1 MRKIGLVINPI
12 AGMGGRVGLKGTDG
26 IEVLK
31 KARELGSI
39 PEAPLKAKKAL
50 EKLLP
55 LKDSIS
61 VLVSEGQMG
70 EEEVKEVGL
79 NYEVVY
85 KPEPGETSNADTTE
99 LCKIFEK
106 ENVEL
111 ILFVGGDGTARD
123 IFNAIETR
131 IPAIGVPAGVKI
143 HSPVYGNTPES
154 AGQLAYEYLD
164 GAQLTLKD
172 EEVVDLDEDAFR
184 EDRVEVRVYGYLKVP
199 YNEIY
204 LQNMKSQSPQSDE
217 HAQESI
223 ALDVIDDMQD
233 DLFYIIGSGTTTM
246 YIMKELGLD
255 YTILGVDIIKNKK
268 LVAKDVNE
276 QQILDIIGD
285 EPFKLIVTP
294 MGGQGYIFGRGNQQL
309 SSRVLNKVDKK
320 DVTIVSTAGKLATLQ
335 DRDMLIYTLDDKC
348 DEKLSGYYRVVI
360 GYGRYMVHRASN
372 GSASN

>member
-320 DVTIVSTAGKLATLQ
+320 DVMIVSTAGKLATLQ

>member
-1 MRKIGLVINPI
+1 MKKIGLVINPI

-55 LKDSIS
+55 LKDSVT

-70 EEEVKEVGL
+70 EEEVSEVGL

-85 KPEPGETSNADTTE
+85 KPEPGDTSNADTTE

-106 ENVEL
+106 EGVDL

-154 AGQLAYEYLD
+154 AGQLAFEYLD

-184 EDRVEVRVYGYLKVP
+184 EDRVEVRVYGYLKIP

-204 LQNMKSQSPQSDE
+204 LQNMKSQTPQSDE

-285 EPFKLIVTP
+285 EPFKLVVTP
-294 MGGQGYIFGRGNQQL
+294 MGGQGYIFGRGNQQI

-320 DVTIVSTAGKLATLQ
+320 DVMIVSTAGKLATLQ
-335 DRDMLIYTLDDKC
+335 DRDMLIYTLDDEC

-372 GSASN
+372 GSQRN

>member
-1 MRKIGLVINPI
+1 MKKIGLVINPI

-26 IEVLK
+26 VEVLK

-39 PEAPLKAKKAL
+39 PEAPLKAIKAL

-55 LKDSIS
+55 LKDSVT

-70 EEEVKEVGL
+70 EDEVKEVGL

-131 IPAIGVPAGVKI
+131 VPAIGVPAGVKI

-217 HAQESI
+217 NAQESI
-223 ALDVIDDMQD
+223 ALDVIDEMED

-246 YIMKELGLD
+246 YIMKELGLE

-268 LVAKDVNE
+268 LIAKDVNE

-320 DVTIVSTAGKLATLQ
+320 DVMIVSTAGKLATLQ
-335 DRDMLIYTLDDKC
+335 NRDMLIYTLDDAC

-360 GYGRYMVHRASN
+360 GYGRYMVHKASN
-372 GSASN
+372 GAQNN